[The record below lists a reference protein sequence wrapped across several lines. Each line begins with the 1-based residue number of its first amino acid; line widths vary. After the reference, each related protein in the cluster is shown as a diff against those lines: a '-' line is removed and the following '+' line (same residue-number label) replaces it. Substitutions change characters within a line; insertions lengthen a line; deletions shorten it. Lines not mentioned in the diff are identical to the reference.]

1 MDDRFEAVFA
11 VDAPAGQVWNAF
23 ERDDTHDPVRWWLPG
38 FDSTGEE
45 IEVDPG
51 SFLRVRKDSFPCAGT
66 EIAVTLEATE
76 TGTKVTVVQSGFGA
90 LFDEM
95 LESLEIGWS
104 HIVADLALALQRGVR
119 AKRHQRPWATLGC
132 GLRST
137 AAGLEV
143 VDIAPDS
150 YADRAGLAVGDLLV
164 TFGGAPIITRR
175 ELETLMRVFER
186 GETVEA
192 TFVRGP
198 ELLSANG
205 VL

>member
-11 VDAPAGQVWNAF
+11 VDAPAGEVWDAF
-23 ERDDTHDPVRWWLPG
+23 ERDDTREPARWWLPG

-51 SFLRVRKDSFPCAGT
+51 RFLRVRKDSFPCEGT
-66 EIAVTLEATE
+66 EIAVTLQATE
-76 TGTKVTVVQSGFGA
+76 TGTTVTVVQSGFGA
-90 LFDEM
+90 IFDEM

-119 AKRHQRPWATLGC
+119 AGRHQRPWATLGC
-132 GLRST
+132 GLRTT
-137 AAGLEV
+137 AAGLEI

-164 TFGGAPIITRR
+164 TFGGAPIVTRR
-175 ELETLMRVFER
+175 ELETLMRVFEP
-186 GETVEA
+186 GETVQG
-192 TFVRGP
+192 TVVRGH
-198 ELLSANG
+198 ELLDADA